1 MRLRDFMQFLGIAWH
16 FHSSDID
23 RLAPEPLLAQ
33 LSEMTGTALHEAMG
47 TLLRN
52 RVRLLPVSEVQIES
66 PSWAWLIPLGHSRR
80 SGRMAGYQFCPVCL
94 ATDPPYFRWQWSVA
108 LCCCCIVHRTLLTD
122 RCPGC
127 ASAIHSNPHGL
138 LGALRTL
145 GDDQPFSLERCTNCR
160 FDFRRAQVQL
170 APESLIQ
177 SQSSYENLMRTKGQ
191 GTEVIEFFAV
201 LRQIV
206 SLLFGENRGLEELR
220 QVVARRSGAPRIDM
234 PNPYEPDAEILS
246 FEEADVHARAAVLNA
261 AGWLIQDWPTRFV
274 TCCRDAEVRHP
285 ALNRKGVVSVRW
297 FLEATVSAY
306 EPN

>member
-1 MRLRDFMQFLGIAWH
+1 
-16 FHSSDID
+16 
-23 RLAPEPLLAQ
+23 
-33 LSEMTGTALHEAMG
+33 MG

-206 SLLFGENRGLEELR
+206 SLLFGENRGLEELGAKSWR
-220 QVVARRSGAPRIDM
+220 GDQEHRGVDTAKSHMNPMQRSCLSRKLTSTP
-234 PNPYEPDAEILS
+234 EPQFSMQL
-246 FEEADVHARAAVLNA
+246 
-261 AGWLIQDWPTRFV
+261 GWLIQGIGQRGLSHVAATPRSATRPLTEKVWSQFDGSSK
-274 TCCRDAEVRHP
+274 RP
-285 ALNRKGVVSVRW
+285 
-297 FLEATVSAY
+297 
-306 EPN
+306 